1 MKQSMGAGD
10 TGKTRVLKHCIDKA
24 SPLIALIGHLDEL
37 NSFIGFSRSFL
48 NAQKREELRDLDEML
63 KEVQNHIF
71 LISSELAGAKLKVKI
86 GKREVEW
93 LENIINKL
101 EKELNPI
108 SHFVYPNGSIP
119 AASLHVARAVC
130 RKVERIAFRVSRKE
144 AVRNEI
150 LSYLNRLSDLLF
162 TIARVVNKRM
172 SVEEEFWKA

>member
-37 NSFIGFSRSFL
+37 NSFIGFSRSLL

-93 LENIINKL
+93 LENVINKL
-101 EKELNPI
+101 EKELNQYPI
-108 SHFVYPNGSIP
+108 SFIQM
-119 AASLHVARAVC
+119 VA
-130 RKVERIAFRVSRKE
+130 
-144 AVRNEI
+144 
-150 LSYLNRLSDLLF
+150 YLLPLCMLLEQ
-162 TIARVVNKRM
+162 
-172 SVEEEFWKA
+172 SVEKSKE